1 MRKLADLMKD
11 LGFNTEASLDVKK
24 AFVRHLVAAADRS
37 SSLNLTPISKPAL
50 KIPTEVSQE
59 AQLSFD
65 PELLKAK

>member
-1 MRKLADLMKD
+1 
-11 LGFNTEASLDVKK
+11 VKK

-37 SSLNLTPISKPAL
+37 SSPNLTPISKPAL
-50 KIPTEVSQE
+50 KSPTEGSKE